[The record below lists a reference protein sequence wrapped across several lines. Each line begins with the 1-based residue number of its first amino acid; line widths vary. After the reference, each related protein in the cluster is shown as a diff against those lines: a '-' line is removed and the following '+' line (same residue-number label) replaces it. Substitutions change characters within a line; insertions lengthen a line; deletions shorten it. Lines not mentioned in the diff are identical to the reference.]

1 MSQVKTRLVN
11 GHKGGQVAVM
21 LKMLLRIGLAFM
33 ILGSVAV
40 AQVESDTTYETEI
53 ERWRSERTAR
63 LTSEGGWLSLIGLHF
78 LKDGDNTLGSAEDN
92 DIVLAAG
99 PEYLGTVHLGKYAR
113 VKIQINPGQDVRV
126 DGVEMLSADL
136 ADGRKNKP
144 TLVTAGTMSFYVI
157 ERGGKKALRVKDSAS
172 ARRRDFGGIDYFPI
186 DLSWRI
192 QAQWVPF
199 DQPKSVP
206 IKNILGQ
213 ESMAMVLGKVV
224 FEREGQTYELL
235 PLQDS
240 FGAPLFLIIADE
252 TSGEETYG
260 AARFVYAD
268 APKDGVVMI
277 DFNKA
282 INPPCA
288 YTPFA
293 TCPLPPAENV
303 MPIAVRAGEKDYRGS
318 HLLIEE

>member
-157 ERGGKKALRVKDSAS
+157 EREGAAS
-172 ARRRDFGGIDYFPI
+172 
-186 DLSWRI
+186 
-192 QAQWVPF
+192 
-199 DQPKSVP
+199 
-206 IKNILGQ
+206 
-213 ESMAMVLGKVV
+213 
-224 FEREGQTYELL
+224 EGQRVCPATRFWRNRLFPDRSL
-235 PLQDS
+235 MADP
-240 FGAPLFLIIADE
+240 GAV
-252 TSGEETYG
+252 G
-260 AARFVYAD
+260 AF
-268 APKDGVVMI
+268 
-277 DFNKA
+277 
-282 INPPCA
+282 
-288 YTPFA
+288 
-293 TCPLPPAENV
+293 
-303 MPIAVRAGEKDYRGS
+303 
-318 HLLIEE
+318 